1 MLIPKN
7 SRDGDCMFKVII
19 ADDEIRI
26 CMLLQRLI
34 DWKAMGIEIVGECH
48 DGRSTLQ
55 AICDLKPDIVISD
68 IKMPGMDGLEI
79 VKHCRE
85 LGIKCVFL
93 LISGHAE
100 FEYARMAIQYN
111 VENYLLK
118 PINKTEM
125 EENINQII
133 CRLNKEREKN
143 EHRENIDRQREL
155 DHDFLRSQFLT
166 NILLIPDWMQQNS
179 TEGIYE
185 RFYVDDNRDEEY
197 YVAVLECI
205 DKNGLTE
212 EQRQVLLSQ
221 VMGYAGR
228 AFQKQIKN
236 VITAVSFSRGY
247 FLLSDHSIE
256 TIRKAIAIVF
266 ERVQVRFFEYCDVAL
281 GVSEL
286 VDSLKA
292 VCTEERLHAER
303 AVRFRFN
310 EGAGKVYY
318 YEEIGPIKGKL
329 PCDGIINEFKISI
342 ETADVDRLMCFFDNL
357 HKQIGSNNVDPDLLF
372 EMVSNVE
379 VELLEYI
386 RRMQLKSYS
395 IARMTNDINTIVS
408 KAISK
413 TELLMNLQN
422 YIIPIL
428 ETLKERSNNS
438 QSRQIETAIK
448 YIRENYGKD
457 ISLDEIS
464 SMVYLNPAYFSM
476 LFKKV
481 TGQNFVDYLQKVRIK
496 EAQNLLSNTH
506 MPISK
511 IAEETGYKS
520 AHYFSKV
527 FLKAIGIKP
536 TEYRRLYSN
545 L

>member
-1 MLIPKN
+1 
-7 SRDGDCMFKVII
+7 MFKAII

-34 DWKAMGIEIVGECH
+34 DWSAMEIEIVGECH

-55 AICDLKPDIVISD
+55 AIYDLKPDIVISD

-85 LGIKCVFL
+85 IGIKCVFL

-100 FEYARMAIQYN
+100 FEYALMAIQYN

-125 EENINQII
+125 EDNLNQII
-133 CRLNKEREKN
+133 RRLKKEREKDAHQ
-143 EHRENIDRQREL
+143 EDSDRQREV
-155 DHDFLRSQFLT
+155 DRDSLRSQFLT
-166 NILLIPDWMQQNS
+166 NILLIPDWMLQKVSEN
-179 TEGIYE
+179 TYD
-185 RFYVDDNRDEEY
+185 RFHIDEDRNEKH

-205 DKNGLTE
+205 DKNGFTE
-212 EQRQVLLSQ
+212 EQQQVLLSQ

-228 AFQKQIKN
+228 AFQKQIRN
-236 VITAVSFSRGY
+236 VITATHFSHIF
-247 FLLSDHSIE
+247 FLLSDYRIH
-256 TIRKAIAIVF
+256 TLRKAIAAVF
-266 ERVQVRFFEYCDVAL
+266 ERVQVRFFEYCDVVL
-281 GVSEL
+281 GVSGQIE
-286 VDSLKA
+286 SL
-292 VCTEERLHAER
+292 EEAGVENRLQAER
-303 AVRFRFN
+303 AARFRFN
-310 EGAGKVYY
+310 EGNGKVYY
-318 YEEIGPIKGKL
+318 FDEVGAVQKKLSYEGL
-329 PCDGIINEFKISI
+329 INEFKMCI
-342 ETADVDRLMCFFDNL
+342 ETVDVDRLKRLFDNMYA
-357 HKQIGSNNVDPDLLF
+357 QIGANDVDPDLLI
-372 EMVSNVE
+372 EMTTHIE

-386 RRMQLKSYS
+386 RRMELKSYS
-395 IARMTNDINTIVS
+395 IAQVTNDINAIISRARS
-408 KAISK
+408 KA
-413 TELLMNLQN
+413 ELLSNLRE

-428 ETLKERSNNS
+428 ETQRERGNNS
-438 QSRQIETAIK
+438 QSLQIETAIK

-464 SMVYLNPAYFSM
+464 GMVYLNPAYFST

-506 MPISK
+506 MPISE
-511 IAEETGYKS
+511 IAEKTGYKS

-527 FLKAIGIKP
+527 FLKAVGIKP

-545 L
+545 Q